1 MNFET
6 VKRNYER
13 KLWTKQMVRVAVRK
27 GIITKEQYT
36 EITGEA
42 YAA

>member
-13 KLWTKQMVRVAVRK
+13 KLWTKQMVRTAVRK

>member
-6 VKRNYER
+6 IKKNFER
-13 KLWTKQMVRVAVRK
+13 GLWSRQMVKMAVRK
-27 GIITKEQYT
+27 GIITKEQYA

-42 YAA
+42 YA